1 MGIEKKFHLFLKTRI
16 LKFSKR
22 VAHAVRQLLDRGFT
36 HVASFS
42 EFLITA
48 SVMSWHSEVT

>member
-42 EFLITA
+42 EFLSTA
-48 SVMSWHSEVT
+48 PVMSRHSEVT